1 MFVRLRS
8 VFFFFFTS
16 LQVEI
21 HLLKYR
27 YVFMTHSV
35 EHI

>member
-8 VFFFFFTS
+8 VFFFFTS